1 MEGYYSLLKLTT
13 GEELIAKVVSDDG
26 GNYLIE
32 DPVQMFRNVAP
43 NGMTWIQCSHWLLFN
58 KSSLVNIRKEHVLA
72 IVEDLNANVI
82 INYKTFLEAGYAEH
96 NMKEQMERN
105 QKKDDNDIDARR
117 AISNHMIANNSVH

>member
-1 MEGYYSLLKLTT
+1 MEGFFGLLKLTT

>member
-1 MEGYYSLLKLTT
+1 MEGFYGLLKLTT

-26 GNYLIE
+26 GKYLIE

-82 INYKTFLEAGYAEH
+82 VNYKTFLEAGYMEH
-96 NMKEQMERN
+96 NMKEKMNAEEERSR
-105 QKKDDNDIDARR
+105 DNEARR
-117 AISNHMIANNSVH
+117 NISSHMIANNSVH

>member
-1 MEGYYSLLKLTT
+1 MEGFYGLLKLTT
-13 GEELIAKVVSDDG
+13 GEELIAKVVNDDG

-72 IVEDLNANVI
+72 IVEDLNAKYGAKYGGCTLFQLFM
-82 INYKTFLEAGYAEH
+82 INITA
-96 NMKEQMERN
+96 
-105 QKKDDNDIDARR
+105 
-117 AISNHMIANNSVH
+117 

>member
-1 MEGYYSLLKLTT
+1 MEGFYGLLKLTT

-58 KSSLVNIRKEHVLA
+58 KTNIITVHKSKVIA
-72 IVEDLNANVI
+72 IADDLHENI
-82 INYKTFLEAGYAEH
+82 
-96 NMKEQMERN
+96 
-105 QKKDDNDIDARR
+105 
-117 AISNHMIANNSVH
+117 ISNYERFLKEGYTEMDAQNEDIAEQRKRTKRMVEALGVGDANTTYH

>member
-1 MEGYYSLLKLTT
+1 MEGFYGLLKLTT

-72 IVEDLNANVI
+72 IVEDLNGNVI
-82 INYKTFLEAGYAEH
+82 IMFFALNNLSLLLNSQYAPL
-96 NMKEQMERN
+96 KL
-105 QKKDDNDIDARR
+105 IL
-117 AISNHMIANNSVH
+117 IIF

>member
-13 GEELIAKVVSDDG
+13 GEELIAKVVNDDG

-58 KSSLVNIRKEHVLA
+58 KSSLVFSSHEIERFSSVLA
-72 IVEDLNANVI
+72 NFI
-82 INYKTFLEAGYAEH
+82 FF
-96 NMKEQMERN
+96 
-105 QKKDDNDIDARR
+105 
-117 AISNHMIANNSVH
+117 